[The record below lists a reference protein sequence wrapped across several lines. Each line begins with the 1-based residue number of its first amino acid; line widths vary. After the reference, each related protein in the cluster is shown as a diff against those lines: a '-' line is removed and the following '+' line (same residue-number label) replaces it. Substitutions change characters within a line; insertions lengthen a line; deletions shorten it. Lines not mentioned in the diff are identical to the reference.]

1 MTARKV
7 LPPTYLLLGIV
18 TMAAL
23 HMLLPVR
30 HILVL
35 PWRLLG
41 VLPLV
46 LGLALNLA
54 ADRQFKQAKTTVKP
68 FQRSSALVTNG
79 AYRICRHPMYLGF
92 VLILSGI
99 AILTGTLSPFLV
111 VPAFVVLIKVLFIRE
126 EERMTAEEFGDAWLG
141 YTARVRRWL

>member
-1 MTARKV
+1 MTAKRM
-7 LPPTYLLLGIV
+7 LPPTYLLLGIA

-23 HMLLPVR
+23 HILLPVAQV
-30 HILVL
+30 LVL

-41 VLPLV
+41 LLPLL
-46 LGLALNLA
+46 LGLALNVV

-92 VLILSGI
+92 VLILSGM
-99 AILTGTLSPFLV
+99 AILTGSLSPFVV
-111 VPAFVVLIKVLFIRE
+111 VPAFAVLVEVVFIRE
-126 EERMTAEEFGDAWLG
+126 EERMMAAEFGDAWLA
-141 YTARVRRWL
+141 YKEKVRRWL